1 MNTIKLN
8 RNSWHYRLYDKYAN
22 NFHEPYDICGYT
34 QGVILGAITVFF
46 ITLISI
52 VASIAVGDFLL
63 WSYFNLFVGSVGME
77 TPAAIFLMFAAFG
90 VIIFGIGTFQDY
102 SKFHDNFVT
111 SAYRSYKDK
120 YCIKVEVEGKE
131 KRNWL
136 EFGD

>member
-63 WSYFNLFVGSVGME
+63 WSYFNLFVGSVDME

-90 VIIFGIGTFQDY
+90 ADRKSTRLNSSHIPL
-102 SKFHDNFVT
+102 SRMPS
-111 SAYRSYKDK
+111 SA
-120 YCIKVEVEGKE
+120 
-131 KRNWL
+131 
-136 EFGD
+136 

>member
-8 RNSWHYRLYDKYAN
+8 RNSWHYRLYEYYAN
-22 NFHEPYDICGYT
+22 NYHEPNDICVYT
-34 QGVILGAITVFF
+34 QNVILGAITVFF
-46 ITLISI
+46 ITLVAI
-52 VASIAVGDFLL
+52 VASFAVGDFLL

-77 TPAAIFLMFAAFG
+77 TPAAIFLIFSAFA

-120 YCIKVEVEGKE
+120 YCVKVEVEGE
-131 KRNWL
+131 KDKNVY
-136 EFGD
+136 F